1 MWTMLGQ
8 RVYWVNIL
16 TFMGLH
22 RNTTNRMLGGVCS
35 GLGDYFL
42 LGGTFFRILFFIG
55 TFLSFGYL
63 LLLYLFL
70 WVILSKNEPSWM
82 DDGSSDGTFEWLT
95 EIYKE
100 EIKTNQKQKEVN
112 TDNDDW
118 DQDQFF

>member
-1 MWTMLGQ
+1 MSTMLGQ
-8 RVYWVNIL
+8 RVYRVNIL

-42 LGGTFFRILFFIG
+42 LGGIFFRILFFIG
-55 TFLSFGYL
+55 IFLSFGIM

-82 DDGSSDGTFEWLT
+82 DDIGWDSN
-95 EIYKE
+95 KE
-100 EIKTNQKQKEVN
+100 EIKTNHKQKEVN